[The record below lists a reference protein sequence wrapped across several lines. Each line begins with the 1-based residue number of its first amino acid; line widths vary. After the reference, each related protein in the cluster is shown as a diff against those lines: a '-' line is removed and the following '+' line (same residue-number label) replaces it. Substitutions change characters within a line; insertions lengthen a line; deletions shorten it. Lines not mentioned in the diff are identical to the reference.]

1 MSSEAKASSPSATP
15 SPQQNEIQQT
25 AQAVPAT
32 STAAGLSTSPAPPL
46 PPAPPS
52 PRRGEIWD
60 VNWSPGRGAEQQGTR
75 PALIIQND
83 RGNTSSTYPLTI
95 VASMSR
101 TEREIPLHVRI
112 APSAENGLTDY
123 TDVKCEQVMTIE
135 KSRLLRRR
143 GAITSE
149 DLGRVDLALRL
160 SLNLLS

>member
-1 MSSEAKASSPSATP
+1 MSSEAKAPFTP
-15 SPQQNEIQQT
+15 SPQENEASQSLI
-25 AQAVPAT
+25 P
-32 STAAGLSTSPAPPL
+32 PPL
-46 PPAPPS
+46 PQN

-60 VNWSPGRGAEQQGTR
+60 VNWSPGRGAEQKGTR

-83 RGNTSSTYPLTI
+83 RGNTSSSYPLTI

-112 APSAENGLTDY
+112 APTEENGLTDF

-135 KSRLLRRR
+135 KSRLIRRR

-149 DLGRVDLALRL
+149 ELNKVDVALKL
-160 SLNLLS
+160 SLDLLA

>member
-1 MSSEAKASSPSATP
+1 MSSEAKASSTP
-15 SPQQNEIQQT
+15 SPQQQNTRQ
-25 AQAVPAT
+25 
-32 STAAGLSTSPAPPL
+32 PAP
-46 PPAPPS
+46 ASSIFPS

-83 RGNTSSTYPLTI
+83 RGNASSTYPLTI
-95 VASMSR
+95 VASMTR
-101 TEREIPLHVRI
+101 TERELPLHVRI
-112 APSAENGLTDY
+112 SPTPENGLTDY

-143 GAITSE
+143 GSISNEELA
-149 DLGRVDLALRL
+149 RVDNALKL

>member
-1 MSSEAKASSPSATP
+1 MSSEAKAPSTP
-15 SPQQNEIQQT
+15 SPQQNE
-25 AQAVPAT
+25 T
-32 STAAGLSTSPAPPL
+32 SQL
-46 PPAPPS
+46 PPYAPPS

-83 RGNTSSTYPLTI
+83 RGNTSPTYPLTI

-101 TEREIPLHVRI
+101 TERELPLHVRI
-112 APSAENGLTDY
+112 APTEENGLTDY

-143 GAITSE
+143 GAISSE
-149 DLGRVDLALRL
+149 ELSKVEVALRL
-160 SLNLLS
+160 SLNLLT

>member
-1 MSSEAKASSPSATP
+1 MSSEAKHSPL
-15 SPQQNEIQQT
+15 SPQQARSSEPGY
-25 AQAVPAT
+25 A
-32 STAAGLSTSPAPPL
+32 L
-46 PPAPPS
+46 PS

-83 RGNTSSTYPLTI
+83 RGNASPTYPLTI

-101 TEREIPLHVRI
+101 TERELPLHVRI
-112 APSAENGLTDY
+112 APNDENGLTDY

-143 GAITSE
+143 GSITLEELS
-149 DLGRVDLALRL
+149 RVDHALKI

>member
-1 MSSEAKASSPSATP
+1 MSSEAKASSTP
-15 SPQQNEIQQT
+15 SPQQQNTRQPIS
-25 AQAVPAT
+25 A
-32 STAAGLSTSPAPPL
+32 SPIFS
-46 PPAPPS
+46 S

-83 RGNTSSTYPLTI
+83 RGNASPSYPLTI

-101 TEREIPLHVRI
+101 TERELPLHVRI
-112 APSAENGLTDY
+112 SPSPENGLTDY

-143 GAITSE
+143 GSISNEELA
-149 DLGRVDLALRL
+149 RVDNALKL
-160 SLNLLS
+160 SLSLLS

>member
-1 MSSEAKASSPSATP
+1 MSSEAKTTAA
-15 SPQQNEIQQT
+15 QQNQL
-25 AQAVPAT
+25 A
-32 STAAGLSTSPAPPL
+32 PAPL
-46 PPAPPS
+46 PS

-83 RGNTSSTYPLTI
+83 RGNSSPTYPLTI

-112 APSAENGLTDY
+112 APSEENGLTNF
-123 TDVKCEQVMTIE
+123 TDVKCEQLITIE

-143 GAITSE
+143 GYITSE
-149 DLGRVDLALRL
+149 EMSRVDQALRL
-160 SLNLLS
+160 SLNLSSL